1 LTANNISSTIFDMYR
16 RPKFLEMLHEIREE
30 MSGEADYDVDLFAE
44 NVRRGKGSK
53 FSSDDSQAKDFPP
66 PERQSDIPEIW
77 KLPLK
82 Q

>member
-1 LTANNISSTIFDMYR
+1 MYR

-30 MSGEADYDVDLFAE
+30 MSSEADYDVDLFAE
-44 NVRRGKGSK
+44 NVRGGRGSK
-53 FSSDDSQAKDFPP
+53 YNLNEPKIINSAVSDEPSITD
-66 PERQSDIPEIW
+66 EVW